1 MENNNS
7 GHHTSL
13 EARTSALGTLWAR
26 LPRAGERLE
35 SMSRSYLYELIQAN
49 KIRSHVI
56 KKPHAVKGIRLIY
69 LPSLR
74 EFIESQVN
82 EAPPEVAA

>member
-1 MENNNS
+1 
-7 GHHTSL
+7 
-13 EARTSALGTLWAR
+13 
-26 LPRAGERLE
+26 
-35 SMSRSYLYELIQAN
+35 MSRSYLYELIQAN